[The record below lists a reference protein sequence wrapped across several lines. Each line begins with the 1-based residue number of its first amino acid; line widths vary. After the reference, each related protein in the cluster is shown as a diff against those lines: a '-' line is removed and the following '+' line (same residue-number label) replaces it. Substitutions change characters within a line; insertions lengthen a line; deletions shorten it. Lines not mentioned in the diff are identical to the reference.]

1 MTKATIVLGGPCNN
15 ACNFCGNA
23 KKNFSEKK
31 AVFEKIKRL
40 AKLEANEL
48 TIAGGE
54 PTLWRDLFD
63 IIRFA
68 RKTGFGEIALNTNGR
83 MLCYEDFAKELA
95 EAGCTEVNISLFSA
109 DEKAHDEITG
119 VQNSWAQAVEGIEN
133 AQETGLFVS
142 STIPLLSENF
152 QGLPA
157 TVGFLVQKNVRKA
170 IASCTKSN
178 CRQKTGTL
186 LQYSQLMPFV
196 WQSLVHETKTSIFCE
211 GIPPCLFDFAT
222 DHVYWNFAQGGL
234 ENEKAAFCNE
244 CKFFSACNGIP
255 RGYLKRF
262 GASEFKPVKDKLR
275 ELKLE
280 ITTRCNA
287 DCGFCYNKNTF
298 ASNGRP
304 DLHAPVTR
312 LKRVIKKAAD
322 AGLSSIRFMGGE
334 PLLHPDLF
342 ELAKYAKGFGLY
354 VVINTNGILLEE
366 KTASLMHKYADEVA
380 FSLYSVAKK
389 DEKKHYSGAFLLG
402 KKRLLNGLQAAGIA
416 LGVNTAAEPQNIAA
430 LEKFNEVVGEIGF
443 DFWHILRPMPPAAK
457 QISNS
462 DVESL
467 VEKLRLF
474 KKSSGMTTFLK
485 YSIPY
490 CAYDPG
496 KVASVSTSYMC
507 NLNSNALTVGTSG
520 GVRPSA
526 EISFEI
532 GNVFSNSLENLW
544 HNPFIKGLQQMAF
557 VPKVCKK
564 CRYAALCRGG
574 SRHVA
579 KQVNGSYRAMD
590 PLAQPEKYKKI
601 LFSKNAFEEAV
612 Q

>member
-1 MTKATIVLGGPCNN
+1 MTKATIVIGGPCNN
-15 ACNFCGNA
+15 ACSFCGNA
-23 KKNFSEKK
+23 KKSFPEKK
-31 AVFEKIKRL
+31 AVFEKIKGL
-40 AKLEANEL
+40 AGRGANEL
-48 TIAGGE
+48 AIAGGE
-54 PTLWRDLFD
+54 PTLWRGLFD
-63 IIRFA
+63 TLRFA
-68 RKTGFGEIALNTNGR
+68 KKTGFGEISLNTNGR
-83 MLCYEDFAKELA
+83 MLCYKDFAKELA
-95 EAGCTEVNISLFSA
+95 AAGCTEVNISLFSA
-109 DEKAHDEITG
+109 DEKTHDGITG
-119 VQNSWAQAVEGIEN
+119 VQNSWAQAVSGIEN
-133 AQETGLFVS
+133 AQETGLFAS
-142 STIPLLSENF
+142 CTIPLLPGNF
-152 QGLPA
+152 RGLPETA
-157 TVGFLVQKNVRKA
+157 GFLVQKKVRKVV
-170 IASCTKSN
+170 ASCANGN
-178 CRQKTGTL
+178 CRQETGAL

-196 WQSLVHETKTSIFCE
+196 WQSLVHETKAGIFFE

-222 DHVYWNFAQGGL
+222 DHVYWNFAQGGR
-234 ENEKAAFCNE
+234 ECEKAGFCVE
-244 CKFFSACNGIP
+244 CKFFSACPGIP
-255 RGYLKRF
+255 AGYVEKF
-262 GASEFKPVKDKLR
+262 GSGEFAPVKDKLR

-280 ITTRCNA
+280 ITARCNA

-304 DLHAPVTR
+304 DAQAPVTR
-312 LKRVIKKAAD
+312 LKRVIKKAAEG
-322 AGLSSIRFMGGE
+322 GLSSIRFMGGE
-334 PLLHPDLF
+334 PLLHPGLF

-380 FSLYSVAKK
+380 FSLYSVAEK
-389 DEKKHYSGAFLLG
+389 DEKKHYSGKFLLG

-457 QISNS
+457 QISND

-496 KVASVSTSYMC
+496 KVASISTSYMC

-532 GNVFSNSLENLW
+532 GNVLESPLEKLW
-544 HNPFIKGLQQMAF
+544 SHPFIKGLQQMEF
-557 VPKVCKK
+557 VPGVCKK
-564 CRYAALCRGG
+564 CRFVALCRGG

-579 KQVNGSYRAMD
+579 KQVNGSYHAMD
-590 PLAQPEKYKKI
+590 PLAQPWKHEKI
-601 LFSKNAFEEAV
+601 HFSKKSFEETV
-612 Q
+612 